1 MLTNEPRMVIFFRH
15 VVQAL
20 LNTYLFR
27 VSVVDPHLT
36 TYHSNTYRC
45 SIKISK
51 VHLTH
56 VPFMSNYPAQW
67 SRVLS
72 RNGIQQR
79 RNSWQDGVAGTNCPI
94 LPGQSWTYHFKLKDQ
109 IGSYFYYP
117 SLLFQKAAGG
127 FGSIRINPRSI
138 IPSPFAPPADDFVVL
153 IGDWYK
159 TNHKVRSSFRKKNT
173 FTSMW

>member
-1 MLTNEPRMVIFFRH
+1 MP
-15 VVQAL
+15 
-20 LNTYLFR
+20 
-27 VSVVDPHLT
+27 
-36 TYHSNTYRC
+36 
-45 SIKISK
+45 
-51 VHLTH
+51 
-56 VPFMSNYPAQW
+56 NYPAQR

-72 RNGIQQR
+72 RDGIQQR

-94 LPGQSWTYHFKLKDQ
+94 PSGQSWTYHFKPKDQ

-159 TNHKVRSSFRKKNT
+159 TDHKVRLIFISIYEKKHT
-173 FTSMW
+173 FTSMWWGGNRTSNGNLCILRIQNMWLTFCISCSFSFQLAYPVSWQD